1 MKKALITGI
10 TGQDGSYLAELL
22 LDKGYEVHGIIR
34 RASTFNTQRI
44 DHIYQ
49 DPHEENIR
57 LKLHYG
63 DMTDSSNLSR
73 LVEKINPDE
82 IYNLAAQSHVGVS
95 FDMPEYTTDVDA
107 MGTLRLLDAIKESE
121 VECKFYQASTSEL
134 YGEVQEIPQT
144 EKTPFYPRSPYAA
157 AKLYAYW
164 IVKNYREAYD
174 LFAVNGILFNH
185 ECISE
190 NTPLITRENGF
201 ISIKR
206 PCDIKKPKAKGK
218 NIQQYLPENIEIWD
232 GDDFVELSCMTAT
245 RRKKDNSDFECRV
258 INTRHGSIE
267 VTNHHNML
275 DENKKKIKAKNVKID
290 SKLLH
295 KEFPQSKELTALSVE
310 EAEFLGMMV
319 GDGSISEKGKG
330 FFACNDKKI
339 MEKFKGLWSR
349 VAQGTLTIKNYNTEY
364 GSSKRASLIGNNS
377 YLRYIQK
384 EIYTNDKYKKIPD
397 RILNAPENIQ
407 LSFLEGYNQ
416 ADGLKSNPCTY
427 KFKNFKTNSI
437 ILAQGLIFLINQTT
451 GQDFNITFE
460 SDENYY
466 GYYSINLLSPV
477 DNSKKEDQVK
487 ELAAAGVGQREINR
501 KTGISR
507 DFIRK
512 IENGG
517 HAVSE
522 HHFAKSKI
530 KVKKV
535 ITDNEQPEWVF
546 DLETESGKFMAGIGN
561 IVVSNSPR
569 RGKRFVTRKITR
581 AVARITKGKQDKIYL
596 GNMNA
601 KRDWGYAKDYVKMMW
616 MMLQHDTPKDYVIA
630 TGETHTVREF
640 VEAAFSHVDIEIEW
654 QGKGVDEKGIDKDTG
669 KVLVEVDPK
678 YFRPTEVDLLI
689 GDPNKAKEELGW
701 EPEVKFKE
709 LVQLMVQSDLE
720 AIEKHGDI

>member
-1 MKKALITGI
+1 MRKALITGI

-22 LDKGYEVHGIIR
+22 LEKGYEVHGIIR

-49 DPHEENIR
+49 DPHEENVR

-185 ECISE
+185 E
-190 NTPLITRENGF
+190 
-201 ISIKR
+201 
-206 PCDIKKPKAKGK
+206 
-218 NIQQYLPENIEIWD
+218 
-232 GDDFVELSCMTAT
+232 
-245 RRKKDNSDFECRV
+245 
-258 INTRHGSIE
+258 
-267 VTNHHNML
+267 
-275 DENKKKIKAKNVKID
+275 
-290 SKLLH
+290 
-295 KEFPQSKELTALSVE
+295 
-310 EAEFLGMMV
+310 
-319 GDGSISEKGKG
+319 
-330 FFACNDKKI
+330 
-339 MEKFKGLWSR
+339 
-349 VAQGTLTIKNYNTEY
+349 
-364 GSSKRASLIGNNS
+364 
-377 YLRYIQK
+377 
-384 EIYTNDKYKKIPD
+384 
-397 RILNAPENIQ
+397 
-407 LSFLEGYNQ
+407 
-416 ADGLKSNPCTY
+416 
-427 KFKNFKTNSI
+427 
-437 ILAQGLIFLINQTT
+437 
-451 GQDFNITFE
+451 
-460 SDENYY
+460 
-466 GYYSINLLSPV
+466 
-477 DNSKKEDQVK
+477 
-487 ELAAAGVGQREINR
+487 
-501 KTGISR
+501 
-507 DFIRK
+507 
-512 IENGG
+512 
-517 HAVSE
+517 
-522 HHFAKSKI
+522 
-530 KVKKV
+530 
-535 ITDNEQPEWVF
+535 
-546 DLETESGKFMAGIGN
+546 
-561 IVVSNSPR
+561 SPR

-616 MMLQHDTPKDYVIA
+616 MMLQHETPKDFVIA
-630 TGETHTVREF
+630 TGETHTVRDF
-640 VEAAFSHVDIEIEW
+640 VEAAFSHVDVDIEW
-654 QGKGVDEKGIDKDTG
+654 QGEGVDEKGIDKDTG

-689 GDPNKAKEELGW
+689 GDPSKAKKELGW

>member
-49 DPHEENIR
+49 DPHEENVK

-144 EKTPFYPRSPYAA
+144 EETPFYPRSPYAA
-157 AKLYAYW
+157 AKLYSYW
-164 IVKNYREAYD
+164 IVKNYREAYN

-185 ECISE
+185 E
-190 NTPLITRENGF
+190 
-201 ISIKR
+201 
-206 PCDIKKPKAKGK
+206 
-218 NIQQYLPENIEIWD
+218 
-232 GDDFVELSCMTAT
+232 
-245 RRKKDNSDFECRV
+245 
-258 INTRHGSIE
+258 
-267 VTNHHNML
+267 
-275 DENKKKIKAKNVKID
+275 
-290 SKLLH
+290 
-295 KEFPQSKELTALSVE
+295 
-310 EAEFLGMMV
+310 
-319 GDGSISEKGKG
+319 
-330 FFACNDKKI
+330 
-339 MEKFKGLWSR
+339 
-349 VAQGTLTIKNYNTEY
+349 
-364 GSSKRASLIGNNS
+364 
-377 YLRYIQK
+377 
-384 EIYTNDKYKKIPD
+384 
-397 RILNAPENIQ
+397 
-407 LSFLEGYNQ
+407 
-416 ADGLKSNPCTY
+416 
-427 KFKNFKTNSI
+427 
-437 ILAQGLIFLINQTT
+437 
-451 GQDFNITFE
+451 
-460 SDENYY
+460 
-466 GYYSINLLSPV
+466 
-477 DNSKKEDQVK
+477 
-487 ELAAAGVGQREINR
+487 
-501 KTGISR
+501 
-507 DFIRK
+507 
-512 IENGG
+512 
-517 HAVSE
+517 
-522 HHFAKSKI
+522 
-530 KVKKV
+530 
-535 ITDNEQPEWVF
+535 
-546 DLETESGKFMAGIGN
+546 
-561 IVVSNSPR
+561 SPR

-616 MMLQHDTPKDYVIA
+616 MMLQHDTPEDFVIA

-640 VEAAFSHVDIEIEW
+640 VEAAFSHVDVEIKW
-654 QGKGVDEKGIDKDTG
+654 QGEGVDEKGIDKETG

-689 GDPNKAKEELGW
+689 GDPSKAKEELGW

-720 AIEKHGDI
+720 AIEEHGDI